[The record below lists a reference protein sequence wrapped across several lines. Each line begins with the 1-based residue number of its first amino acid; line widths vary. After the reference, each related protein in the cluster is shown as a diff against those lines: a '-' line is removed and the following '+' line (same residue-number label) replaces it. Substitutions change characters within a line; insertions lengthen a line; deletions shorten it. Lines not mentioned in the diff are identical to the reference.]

1 MRDESYREEDLRFV
15 RKGAQVRDVC
25 ASLDEGLG
33 DHAEQHT
40 APARAVPHRD
50 RQVVRR
56 RHGGILGAALL
67 EERGGGSPVGEP
79 TVEDDR
85 RARVRLLGADRTQA
99 ADRLGEEGDRH
110 REGMGLSPL
119 VAAEVSERDVDEEE
133 GPRRVEAEGEDVRLF
148 QLRLSGVWGG
158 HKVGER
164 HPVPRCRA
172 AVGAKSVLVAVPR
185 VGRVGERLRTEASG
199 RGGVIS
205 MHAVG

>member
-1 MRDESYREEDLRFV
+1 MRELKAGGGMARLRVESYREEDLRLL

-56 RHGGILGAALL
+56 RHGGMLGAPFL

-79 TVEDDR
+79 TVEDDW
-85 RARVRLLGADRTQA
+85 RARVRHLGADRTQA

-110 REGMGLSPL
+110 REGMSLSPL
-119 VAAEVSERDVDEEE
+119 VPAEVAKRVVDEEV
-133 GPRRVEAEGEDVRLF
+133 GLRRVEAEGEDVRLF
-148 QLRLSGVWGG
+148 QLRLPGVRVG
-158 HKVGER
+158 HKIGEC
-164 HPVPRCRA
+164 HPV
-172 AVGAKSVLVAVPR
+172 S
-185 VGRVGERLRTEASG
+185 
-199 RGGVIS
+199 
-205 MHAVG
+205 